1 MSNVHERN
9 CGRAASRASR
19 GVILLALLLA
29 IALLGIGLMTAVDV
43 WSLSRQRD
51 RERELLFVGE
61 QYRQAIRRY
70 YLAASSTGGRALP
83 PSLSVLLDD
92 DRFPIPVHHLRRA
105 YPDPI
110 TGTADWGLLQIGER
124 IIGVYSLG
132 EGHPIKQAGFPLAD
146 KNFDDAA
153 SYRDW
158 VFAFQLPRRG
168 LTSAAPAASAPAGDT
183 RTTISPRP
191 PKRSSP

>member
-1 MSNVHERN
+1 MSATHERN
-9 CGRAASRASR
+9 RRTATRRASR
-19 GVILLALLLA
+19 GVVLLALLLA

-43 WSLSRQRD
+43 WSLSRQRE
-51 RERELLFVGE
+51 RERELLFVGD

-70 YLAASSTGGRALP
+70 YLAAQSLGARALP
-83 PSLSVLLDD
+83 PSLNVLLDD

-110 TGTADWGLLQIGER
+110 TGNPDWGLLRIGDR

-132 EGHPIKQAGFPLAD
+132 EGRPIKQAGFSPAD

-158 VFAFQLPRRG
+158 VFAFQLPRRR
-168 LTSAAPAASAPAGDT
+168 LTSAATASSAPGVDQQ
-183 RTTISPRP
+183 TTISPLS
-191 PKRSSP
+191 PKRSPS